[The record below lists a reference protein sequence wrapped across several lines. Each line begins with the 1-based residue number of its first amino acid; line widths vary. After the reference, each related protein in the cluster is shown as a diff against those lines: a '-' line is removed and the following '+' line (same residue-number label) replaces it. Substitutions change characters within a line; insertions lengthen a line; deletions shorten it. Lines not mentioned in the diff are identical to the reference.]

1 MSSPENLS
9 KYKGAIAW
17 MAQNP
22 VASNLFMF
30 VLLFAGAVG
39 LLQTKQEVLPEFD
52 IGIIQVIVPYPGA
65 APEEVEQGIVLALE
79 EAVNGI
85 DGVKRV
91 TGTAAENSGSVV
103 LELLLGA
110 DSNQVLNDVKSAVDR
125 ITTFPKDAEEPTV
138 KELSLRRGVISL
150 ILSGDQELKTLHE
163 LAEQARKELRQDPN
177 ITQIDILGV
186 PPRELT
192 ITVDREVLRAHSLTL
207 NDISNQIRA
216 SSLELPGGGIKTKGG
231 ELLVRL
237 ADRKKSSDDF
247 AKIVIRSS
255 YDGAELRLS
264 DIATI
269 SDGYEDNDQE
279 LFYNGKRA
287 VQLAVYRIGQE
298 TPTAVAD
305 AVKGYS
311 EELRKT
317 LPASIEVS
325 YWNDQSELLKGR
337 IKLLLDNARIG
348 LILVFL
354 ILALFLEFR
363 LAFWVALGIPI
374 SFLGSFI
381 LLGNT
386 DATVNMVS
394 LFAYIVT
401 LGLVV
406 DDAIVVGENIYE
418 EHENGMDWLEASIV
432 GAQKMVVPVTFAIL
446 TSIAAFAPLL
456 IVPGVS
462 GKFFKLI
469 PIVVISVLILSLIE
483 SFFVLPA
490 HLGHMKDQKDSRFFW
505 YINAPQRWVSK
516 KLQIFI
522 DGPFEKIIRW
532 CTINRYI
539 SFTSAIAMFLL
550 TIGMVAGGKVP
561 FSFFPKL
568 DGEQIT
574 VSAKLPYGAPIEQ
587 TKMVQKE
594 IEAAAYRALDRFGG
608 KDQLLRGV
616 LSSAGQGAESRQG
629 VPIGSHLTTVQ
640 LSLVPSEERS
650 ITTNEISDAWRE
662 ELPDLPGVESL
673 KLSAQVGPG
682 AGSAAVDV
690 QIVAD
695 DINVLKE
702 VSDDLTK
709 RLQGY
714 KSLANIE
721 NSLSSGKKQLDF
733 QLNDQARSLGLTSTD
748 VALQLRGSFFGAE
761 ALREQE
767 GRSERKVM
775 VRLPKDQRG
784 TEADINEVRIRTPMG
799 SFVPFEQLVD
809 YTRNQSPTVIS
820 REEGVRKVNVRAELA
835 PGVKSSQETIS
846 SLTSKDFVE
855 LTEKYPG
862 IELSL
867 AGEQR
872 DQGETMAS
880 LGRNFLLALFAI
892 YSLLAIPFRSYTQ
905 PFIIMSAIPF
915 GFVGAIMGHVIM
927 DYTMSVISMFGI
939 IALTGVVV
947 NDSLVLIDATNEYR
961 NQGMSPMEA
970 VIQGAKRRLRPIL
983 LTSFTT
989 FLGLAPMILEK
1000 STQAKFLI
1008 PMAISLG
1015 FGVLFATFIILLV
1028 VPALYMILEDI
1039 LEPFPWQKKA
1049 DSEFDDVAADL
1060 QPQQPIV

>member
-1 MSSPENLS
+1 MSSQEDLS
-9 KYKGAIAW
+9 KYKGPIAW
-17 MAQNP
+17 MAKNS

-30 VLLFAGAVG
+30 ILLFAGAIG
-39 LLQTKQEVLPEFD
+39 ILQAKQEVLPEFE
-52 IGIIQVIVPYPGA
+52 IGILQVVVPYPGA

-91 TGTAAENSGSVV
+91 TGTASENAGSVII
-103 LELLLGA
+103 ELLLNA
-110 DSNQVLNDVKSAVDR
+110 EPDQVLNDVKSAVDR

-138 KELSLRRGVISL
+138 NEISLRKGVISL
-150 ILSGDQELKTLHE
+150 IISGEQDLMTLHSI
-163 LAEQARKELRQDPN
+163 AEQARKELRKDPN
-177 ITQIDILGV
+177 VTQIDIFGV

-192 ITVDREVLRAHSLTL
+192 ITIDRDILRAHSMTL
-207 NDISNQIRA
+207 NDVAAQIRL
-216 SSLELPGGGIKTKGG
+216 SSLELPGGGIKTEGG

-237 ADRKKSSDDF
+237 ADRKKNVQDF
-247 AKIVIRSS
+247 GDIVIRSS

-264 DIATI
+264 DIAKI
-269 SDGYEDNDQE
+269 VDGYEDNDQE
-279 LFYNGKRA
+279 LYYNGKRA

-311 EELRKT
+311 EQLRSS
-317 LPASIEVS
+317 LPSTIEVS
-325 YWNDQSELLKGR
+325 YWNDQSEILKGR
-337 IKLLLDNARIG
+337 INLLLNNARIG
-348 LILVFL
+348 LILVFF

-386 DATVNMVS
+386 DATINMIS

-418 EHENGMDWLEASIV
+418 EHEKGLGWQEAAIV

-446 TSIAAFAPLL
+446 TSVAAFAPLL
-456 IVPGVS
+456 LVPGVS
-462 GKFFKLI
+462 GKFFELI
-469 PIVVISVLILSLIE
+469 PIVVISVLILSLVE

-490 HLGHMKDQKDSRFFW
+490 HLGHMKDKKDSRFFHAL
-505 YINAPQRWVSK
+505 NAPQRWVSK
-516 KLQIFI
+516 KLLLFVE
-522 DGPFEKIIRW
+522 GPFDKVVRW
-532 CTINRYI
+532 CTEYRYI
-539 SFTSAIAMFLL
+539 SFSAAISLFFLSL
-550 TIGMVAGGKVP
+550 GLVAGGMVP
-561 FSFFPKL
+561 FSFFPQL
-568 DGEQIT
+568 DGERIT
-574 VSAKLPYGAPIEQ
+574 VAAKLPYGAPIEQ
-587 TKMVQKE
+587 TKAVQKE
-594 IEAAAYRALDRFGG
+594 IEDAAYRALDSIGNR
-608 KDQLLRGV
+608 DALLLGV
-616 LSSAGQGAESRQG
+616 LSSAGQGAETRAG
-629 VPIGSHLTTVQ
+629 IPIGSHLTTVQ
-640 LSLVPSEERS
+640 LSLVPSEKRS
-650 ITTNEISDAWRE
+650 VNTSEISDAWRKE
-662 ELPDLPGVESL
+662 IPKLAGVESL
-673 KLSAQVGPG
+673 KLSANVGPG

-690 QIVAD
+690 QIVSGD
-695 DINVLKE
+695 MEILKQA
-702 VSDDLTK
+702 SDDLTK

-721 NSLSSGKKQLDF
+721 NTLSSGKKQLNF

-748 VALQLRGSFFGAE
+748 VAQQIRGSFFGAE

-775 VRLPKDQRG
+775 VRLPREQRS
-784 TEADINEVRIRTPMG
+784 TESDINEVRVRTPQG
-799 SFVPFEQLVD
+799 AFVPLEQLVTF
-809 YTRNQSPTVIS
+809 TRNQSPTNIS
-820 REEGVRKVNVRAELA
+820 REQGLRKVNVRAELA
-835 PGVKSSQETIS
+835 PGVKSSRETIA
-846 SLTSKDFVE
+846 SLTTKDFAE
-855 LTEKYPG
+855 LKELYPG

-915 GFVGAIMGHVIM
+915 GFVGAIVGHMVMG
-927 DYTMSVISMFGI
+927 YTMSIISMFGI

-947 NDSLVLIDATNEYR
+947 NDSLVLIDSANTYR
-961 NQGMSPMEA
+961 AEGASPFEA
-970 VIQGAKRRLRPIL
+970 VVQGAKRRFRPIL

-1000 STQAKFLI
+1000 SVQARFLI

-1039 LEPFPWQKKA
+1039 LAPFPWQKEDEEDDDIQLTL
-1049 DSEFDDVAADL
+1049 DSANL
-1060 QPQQPIV
+1060 TK

>member
-1 MSSPENLS
+1 
-9 KYKGAIAW
+9 

-22 VASNLFMF
+22 VAANLFMF

-52 IGIIQVIVPYPGA
+52 IGIIQVLVPYPGA

-91 TGTAAENSGSVV
+91 TGTAAENSGSVI

-150 ILSGDQELKTLHE
+150 IISGDQELSTLHQ

-192 ITVDREVLRAHSLTL
+192 ITVDREVLRSHSLTL
-207 NDISNQIRA
+207 NDISNQIRV

-237 ADRKKSSDDF
+237 ADRKKTAEDF
-247 AKIVIRSS
+247 GNILIRSS
-255 YDGAELRLS
+255 YDAAELRLS

-269 SDGYEDNDQE
+269 TDGYEDNDQE

-287 VQLAVYRIGQE
+287 VALAVYRIGQE

-305 AVKGYS
+305 AVKSYS

-337 IKLLLDNARIG
+337 IQLLLDNARIG

-406 DDAIVVGENIYE
+406 DDAIVVGENVYE

-432 GAQKMVVPVTFAIL
+432 GSQKMVVPVTFAIL

-490 HLGHMKDQKDSRFFW
+490 HLGHMKDQNESRFFW
-505 YINAPQRWVSK
+505 YLNAPQRWVSK

-532 CTINRYI
+532 CTVNRYI
-539 SFTSAIAMFLL
+539 SFSSAVALFFL

-568 DGEQIT
+568 DGERIT

-594 IEAAAYRALDRFGG
+594 IEAAAYRALERFGT
-608 KDQLLRGV
+608 KDQFLRGV

-640 LSLVPSEERS
+640 LSLVPSEERAIS
-650 ITTNEISDAWRE
+650 TTEVSDAWRE

-673 KLSAQVGPG
+673 KLTAEVGPG

-702 VSDDLTK
+702 VSDELTK
-709 RLQGY
+709 RLQSY

-733 QLNDQARSLGLTSTD
+733 QLNDQARTLGLTSTD

-799 SFVPFEQLVD
+799 SFVPFEQLVE
-809 YTRNQSPTVIS
+809 YSRNQSPTVIS

-855 LTEKYPG
+855 LQEKYPG

-961 NQGMSPMEA
+961 SQGMIPFEA

-1015 FGVLFATFIILLV
+1015 FGVLSATFIILLV

-1039 LEPFPWQKKA
+1039 LAPFPWEKTKKA
-1049 DSEFDDVAADL
+1049 STVEPVIEVK
-1060 QPQQPIV
+1060 QQETVI

>member
-1 MSSPENLS
+1 MSSNVDLS
-9 KYKGAIAW
+9 KYKGPIAW
-17 MAQNP
+17 MAKNS

-30 VLLFAGAVG
+30 VLLFAGAIG
-39 LLQTKQEVLPEFD
+39 LLQAKQEVLPEFD
-52 IGIIQVIVPYPGA
+52 IGILQVIVPYPGA

-91 TGTAAENSGSVV
+91 TGTASENAGSVTI
-103 LELLLGA
+103 ELLLGA
-110 DSNQVLNDVKSAVDR
+110 EPDQVLNDVKSSIDR

-138 KELSLRRGVISL
+138 KELSLRKGVISL
-150 ILSGDQELKTLHE
+150 ILSGEQDLMTLQQI
-163 LAEQARKELRQDPN
+163 AEQARKELRKDPN

-192 ITVDREVLRAHSLTL
+192 ITIDRDVLRAHSMTL
-207 NDISNQIRA
+207 NDVAAQIRL
-216 SSLELPGGGIKTKGG
+216 SSLELPGGGIKTEGG
-231 ELLVRL
+231 ELLLRL
-237 ADRKKSSDDF
+237 ADRKRDAADF
-247 AKIVIRSS
+247 GNIILRST
-255 YDGAELRLS
+255 YDGAELRLA
-264 DIATI
+264 DIAQI
-269 SDGYEDNDQE
+269 KDGFEDNDQA
-279 LFYNGKRA
+279 LFYNGKPA
-287 VQLAVYRIGQE
+287 VELSVYRIGQE

-305 AVKGYS
+305 AVKSYS
-311 EELRKT
+311 DQLRAK
-317 LPASIEVS
+317 LPATIDIS
-325 YWNDQSELLKGR
+325 YLNDQSELLKGR
-337 IKLLLDNARIG
+337 INLLLDNARIG
-348 LILVFL
+348 LILVFI

-386 DATVNMVS
+386 DATINMIS

-418 EHENGMDWLEASIV
+418 EHENGLEWQEAAIV

-456 IVPGVS
+456 LVPGIS

-469 PIVVISVLILSLIE
+469 PVVVISVLILSLIE

-490 HLGHMKDQKDSRFFW
+490 HLGHMKSKKESRFFRVL
-505 YINAPQRWVSK
+505 NTPQRWVSK
-516 KLQIFI
+516 RLLRFVE
-522 DGPFEKIIRW
+522 GPFDKAVRW
-532 CTINRYI
+532 CTKYRYI
-539 SFTSAIAMFLL
+539 SFSAAISLFFLSVGL
-550 TIGMVAGGKVP
+550 VAGGMVP

-568 DGEQIT
+568 DGERIT
-574 VSAKLPYGAPIEQ
+574 VAAKLPYGAPIEQ
-587 TKMVQKE
+587 TKAVQKE
-594 IEAAAYRALDRFGG
+594 IEAAAYRALDSLGDRD
-608 KDQLLRGV
+608 KLLRGV

-640 LSLVPSEERS
+640 LSLVPSEDRT
-650 ITTNEISDAWRE
+650 ITTNDISDIWRKE
-662 ELPDLPGVESL
+662 IPDLPGVESL

-690 QIVAD
+690 QIVSGD
-695 DINVLKE
+695 METLKNA
-702 VSDDLTK
+702 SDELTL

-714 KSLANIE
+714 QSLANIE
-721 NSLSSGKKQLDF
+721 NTLSSGKKQLDF

-748 VALQLRGSFFGAE
+748 VAQQIRGAFFGAE

-775 VRLPKDQRG
+775 VRLPQEQRA
-784 TEADINEVRIRTPMG
+784 TESDINEVRVRTPQG
-799 SFVPFEQLVD
+799 TFVPLEQLVTF
-809 YTRNQSPTVIS
+809 TRNQSPTNIS
-820 REEGVRKVNVRAELA
+820 REQGLRKVNVRAELA
-835 PGVKSSQETIS
+835 PGVKSSRETIS

-855 LTEKYPG
+855 LLEKYPG

-915 GFVGAIMGHVIM
+915 GFVGAIVGHMMMG
-927 DYTMSVISMFGI
+927 YTMSIISMFGI

-947 NDSLVLIDATNEYR
+947 NDSLVLIDSANTYRANGAT
-961 NQGMSPMEA
+961 PFEA
-970 VIQGAKRRLRPIL
+970 VIQGAKRRFRPIL
-983 LTSFTT
+983 LTSLTT

-1000 STQAKFLI
+1000 SVQARFLI

-1039 LEPFPWQKKA
+1039 LAPLPWQKK
-1049 DSEFDDVAADL
+1049 DGKDDAVASLESAE
-1060 QPQQPIV
+1060 QPAK